1 MVRETRHLWV
11 GNLPETVRE
20 DRIREHFK
28 RYGRVQSVRLIT
40 SPAYNPASSPYT
52 GSVSS
57 SAGGGSGGCSS
68 GESVHNGSPGGGD
81 FDSGLAPP
89 RAAGSVVVLGSSAA
103 AGSATHGTTTDFS
116 NSNNSNSLGSHKH
129 IPSSAASAGS
139 VSSNCSSSSVSSD
152 GNGLVISICATIA
165 FMDIKSASKAHT
177 AEHKFDDRILT
188 TEYYEPSLLLNMP
201 PAVAPSTAPQTTNAP
216 PTVNCSTTTPSG
228 DSNNG
233 SAMQKYAGNTAAGSL
248 GSNSNLQYS
257 SSVTAAAAAAS
268 NAISNNCINGGSV
281 VVCKSDSLSHP
292 CSSSSSTSGKL
303 LGFSDDQPQLQQQH
317 NSSLYECSNNG
328 NSGTGVSSSIRT
340 ANFTRLQGDL
350 DAGQCN
356 TGPGNINGRRMSVID
371 GGLLNRGRPRDRQHY
386 RNGPYAAPPTTA
398 NPTTTTLLPERSN
411 PINHHR
417 LSSTGSWYNGNN
429 SSSGSNSG
437 DNASISG
444 PAVAAAPATGPVTPT
459 GSNPP
464 PPPPSS
470 AATLGASVI
479 NVNNNNSYDSF
490 LVKSQNHV
498 VVGGHFAASHN
509 RSRSR
514 SRSHSPSS
522 SCSSTNSTTTSQS
535 NETSSTTR
543 SPANVLLLGGGGNS
557 REARSDRLDQQ
568 QQGAVRGSLHS
579 AVASVSSTNNGGNSS
594 GASSSSGSGGG
605 NLNCHS
611 DDNRPLAICVRNLP
625 ARSSDTS
632 LKDGLFHEYK
642 KHGKVT
648 WVKVVGQSTDRYA
661 LVCFKKPEDVEKALE
676 VSHDKLFFGCKIEVA
691 PYQGYDVDDNEF
703 RPYEAE
709 LDEYHPKSTRTLFI
723 GNLEK
728 DITAGELR
736 KHFDCFGEIIE
747 IDIKKQGVSA
757 YAFCQYSDI
766 VSVVKA
772 MRKMDGEH
780 LGSNRIKLGFGK
792 SMPTNCV
799 WIDGIAD
806 NFGEGY
812 LKSQFDH
819 FGAVSQV
826 TIDRERKLA
835 LVFFEQVQCAQAAVK
850 EMRGTTLRGRK
861 LQVDFA
867 SRECQEAFFD
877 KLDKQ
882 LSVSFGSPR
891 FEAGTGSRYAN
902 NRYVDNPGRSRA
914 TSFSRPG
921 NPLSLSGAVSPR
933 HDPSPVASS
942 RGGAGGNSS
951 SRSRI
956 VRYSSE
962 DYYLDGGGGSGGG
975 GPNSHGNSERRFR
988 SYDEYSQ
995 GSAASSHEDVYDHES
1010 YGGASGTHPRSSAH
1024 DRPQPT
1030 STSDSPPP
1038 SVTSSSGLSS
1048 SIQSRL
1054 GDVDPSVALS
1064 RKRSE
1069 KSPGDIRYLQKERV
1083 HILEQLEECP
1093 SSGDE
1098 LVSPKKRIKYNSDA
1112 HHGSCDPSD
1121 HHHPH
1126 YSSSAVVASASEA
1139 VSSGDPAALSGT
1151 NNSSGGGGHH
1161 HYSGSNNS
1169 SNHYNSHHHHH
1180 HHNNS
1185 ESGVQ
1190 SSGHRKCVEVRRLSD
1205 CNLQQSK
1212 SLSSQSTPSS
1222 MHSNNNSRRPS
1233 TDSTSLHQRHGSS
1246 SSNSSSSL
1254 QQSHLDSGSGSGGH
1268 SYSHSLNKRRKTILN
1283 SDNSMTVIASAGSTS
1298 VSSNEHHHSS
1308 RGRGHQL
1315 HSIHSHEASGG
1326 ESADG
1331 SRPGTPLCDERP
1343 ENLPPSEPRRI
1354 PTSRSYNQE
1363 PLSLPLPRFAIQ
1375 FLQQYR
1381 LQQQQSSS
1389 ASSSSTASSSSATS
1403 ALPSSTTSTLFPSA
1417 TVSSSASTA
1426 LSSSLHSASAAAV
1439 IAASSGALPAALSSN
1454 SSLLHNTLS
1463 SPPPTHSSK
1472 LSLLI
1477 PPSVG
1482 VAAGSGSG
1490 SSTTTGNTPASA
1502 STTNILEHGSNQAP
1516 ASPLRPPSISSN
1528 SSDSESGPS
1537 TSPSLEERINKLDEM
1552 YEKWSGNSQTRLNN
1566 AGNEHHFNNDRHH
1579 IQPAQPLPQL
1589 QLQHVYAGHNHIGS
1603 GNNNTGSLNQS
1614 PISNVS
1620 SSSTSSFRHK
1630 FLELDVKEVPP
1641 SDIVKSL
1648 LSRKSIFD
1656 EDLKRLENIGD
1667 KYEPGVLVNFPK
1679 NPVTTTLN
1687 TVAIASTTNPTV
1699 VSPVVNTAIL
1709 ASQSP
1714 LHALKAQ
1721 TPPAP
1726 SLQRIGSCSTSGSPM
1741 NSPQP
1746 YNSPNPSV
1754 KSGLQYPFP
1763 SHPPSMP
1770 SVATAA
1776 AAAVTTATSLAPAPT
1791 VTSSSTPLS
1800 VAGSTNIG
1808 TIVTSTSTSSSD
1820 TVTTA
1825 AAAATASC
1833 SSAPLANKPK
1843 TNVLNKS
1850 ISLTEKASTNICS
1863 NNNNNLTN
1871 SSNNLTSTSGSNHT
1885 SINESVKLPVLNE
1898 STGTTATTTSIATP
1912 KVSISSTSSSSSST
1926 TTTTTPPAEP
1936 ASVVVSAPSAV
1947 ASASSA
1953 KHTATITTA
1962 AAAAAPLGSTNCGT
1976 IKLTSQLAPDNSTSS
1991 DRANQHSNSSST
2003 SSNHEHEK
2011 HDKPSSNGS
2020 KSHHK
2025 DRRKLSTASSCSTSS
2040 TGSVTPPAPA
2050 TTTTGPT
2057 VAPPPPPAEAKP
2069 SSEPSTSEQQQ
2080 VPPPKHNKINK
2091 VNHHGHGHR
2100 HSCDS
2105 TSSSSSSSSSATH
2118 KAGHH
2123 SRNATD
2129 NSSSTDFDRLKQD
2142 VRPNAVANCRSASV
2156 EKREQEPRKTS
2167 TSSSSEGKPEE
2178 EPKRKVEETPAKE
2191 PEVSKPKEPEEPEH
2205 QATQNHCEDME
2216 IGEQQQ
2222 DKQCDKEEPLDDG
2235 QHKERRDRVS
2245 SVGSNSSV
2253 RNSSK
2258 RRHNSHDSNDSP
2270 TEDSHAQKKHKQN
2283 NLDSSRIFER
2293 RDSGKD
2299 GKKEKH
2305 HKSHNRS
2312 EKSSKCS
2319 SVSSSSSEKSVSHL
2333 NALAK
2338 HDNHDEKQQ
2347 FLLDERRKEITF
2359 SNEGQ
2364 LQQHSHHQKKKERYH
2379 DKHKSKKDHES
2390 CRDKENTQSV
2400 NFPQESF
2407 AGNRS
2412 TSDEEDQ
2419 TRTHHKAD
2427 RKCPK
2432 DYAPKRYHSESGG
2445 DTKKYDRKLSR
2456 AESSADEEGRKKKN
2470 RPNHTRAKTANNSS
2484 DTDDSDE
2491 PKKHSIFDIPDD
2503 PMPNISMYDKVKARS
2518 CKNMQKQEEEK
2529 KIKEKFS
2536 KLKQCRAKREGK
2548 NRSKSWDD
2556 DSDSDA
2562 NSDTTINSKYNHKDQ
2577 LNKSGMITTSDDDD
2591 QMPSTPRFRRHNKEH
2606 LASDSEDENH
2616 RIRFNRDRLNNLC
2629 DDESSDG
2636 DRPKKENMPHTPR
2649 RSSSEKKMS
2658 RKNSRST
2665 RIQSDSDSENEG
2677 TIDQAKAAN
2686 ENQDSECDKP
2696 KQAVQ
2701 DAEKAQSAIPK
2712 IEPPSIK
2719 QEIKCEEDAPAE
2731 ETKKVEIKVETK
2743 VQPPSALV
2751 TSDVSD
2757 DETVKPAVVKSEFIP
2772 STMIKKEPIDD
2783 GYSYSKERLNQL
2795 CDASSEGEPNMTP
2808 VVASAEIDNTVN
2820 SAVDQLMYG
2829 HPEATKRK
2837 HKKKQKRHKTND
2849 GSEGENKPEKEHS
2862 PTSDGLAGSTFDN
2875 LKKTADDQLYVS
2887 SKKKHSGKKEKRR
2900 ERCKEDYDKP
2910 GKSKKSKNKHK
2921 ENNNKVPEI
2930 PSPNTKR
2937 EEKMEDIFGPIS
2949 DDESQHSS
2957 VETEVSVKQE
2967 PVDADTEAKPA
2978 EEESKQVDDRPNDS
2992 EVSEKDKLKEES
3004 RKRKERKRREREK
3017 LRTTMTMKEEEN
3029 SVDLDEAGRALEAQ
3043 LMSDSDQKAEDA
3055 SPTSTVGTSG
3065 KRSSV
3070 DVMDVF
3076 RFTDGDD
3083 SMENSFSEKKE
3094 SDHGRKEKKKKK
3106 KRGKDEKHKH
3116 HHGSSNNIPPTT
3128 TPISPTTSKLS
3139 LDIISA
3145 QQDDSK
3151 NSIGKP
3157 SPSLPCLL
3165 DESPPS
3171 SNLHHASTAAT
3182 GPMSPPTPTGREMA
3196 CSTPTNLEEATLTK
3210 EENLSARE
3218 VESCSKQAK
3227 QQRKPDKLIPGFGT
3241 DMDEQIH
3248 EKAVLS
3254 ISGDFINEKIASDDR
3269 KPTDIVDP
3277 LKHKADDMK
3286 IEEKSRVVISQE
3298 ETEDAVAALL
3308 GESFGTS
3315 NTPDFSIDYSIDPV
3329 EESSSQLVADTPQ
3342 IPEEDDEE
3350 MKNAILS
3357 LNTEEHIK
3365 LDIKPDT
3372 PQSEHDLQ
3380 IDTDTDDQA
3389 EDEHPASLLRFDNP
3403 PKTPDVDLS
3412 QIGKPLSESIT
3423 SSSAPDSVK
3432 KEDKLEMPDTPGKNV
3447 STVSSASTTTP
3458 IQSPIATSSVISKV
3472 TTSTESGTIAST
3484 ASCTVPTTT
3493 CTKPTVAP
3501 VQAPI
3506 IAQPPVIPPATT
3518 IAMIPESPAKI
3529 VSTATVVTASKP
3541 MTVFTSTPSPMQVKP
3556 TPVDTQK
3563 TPVVSSQPATAPPV
3577 VRNPYVMLAPPTIN
3591 IPEQHVVYQPSDAV
3605 SMSPRGSN
3613 GADLRM
3619 QSPKLQQIQSSIPF
3633 TKATSPTSPNLLRP
3647 QQIIAN
3653 RQSPQHSPGL
3663 NSHPTIL
3670 HPASGGH
3677 MLVSSPTSSGQFAPK
3692 PNHIVQPRF
3701 PVVTASPMKI
3711 NVPQQKPLEQQPVL
3725 LKQQQQQPVTNISPV
3740 VQMARVAT
3748 TMANTSMPMMETP
3761 GPTVTVST
3769 APMPTKG
3776 MDVTQKTTLP
3786 GTPSKTII
3794 HQTPVY
3800 IQHPP
3805 SKPMVTA
3812 VQSPVRLQPT
3822 HPSIVVAKPLVVES
3836 KPLNT
3841 ISTITSNPNH
3851 NVQSE
3856 MPVESKSDG
3865 KELLA
3870 STETQR
3876 NQPEATTTQKS
3887 APTTTGS
3894 TDASGKKSAADSLLT
3909 EENVSKIPNS
3919 SNATSSVLGIDQED
3933 QEGDSKEDSDYW
3945 SSKDTIIDSVIKKV
3959 DALCSEDD
3967 ASEGG
3972 LELNREEWNKQE
3984 SETLKTST
3992 ANPVTS
3998 MPPVPE
4004 SAKVEVV
4011 QAPALPEP
4019 PVVPAASPIALIQP
4033 PSQPQMQSV
4042 VQRTPPTPPA
4052 PAMHVEEAEDHEETV
4067 TTAVEC
4073 PIPETSTR
4081 GGKRGGRRG
4090 GRKTS
4095 ESLTTPVKMPEL
4107 PEATTTPAKRGAKA
4121 GAKRGRG
4128 GGRGGARGGA
4138 ANVQPTP
4145 GVGGYKG
4152 KNFNSGSDVYEFHDD
4167 SGEEVQSADKQLQ
4180 DGGRPRLI
4188 LTIKN
4193 QVTTAAPMP
4202 TTSTVPVAVTAA
4214 PLAPL
4219 NVTNVTTINTSTAQL
4234 QPTTSCPA
4242 PLLPVDPHNNPAPA
4256 VDGSKDDFVHPSSNT
4271 RKSRRLLEKDGRTT
4285 VDDIIDD
4292 VIRNGPSSVEPP
4304 TPPMQQQPPPMPT
4317 PLVGGFGQFQPQP
4330 VSVPTSQPG
4339 NQPLPQQQ
4347 IQTQLQPLPVAADH
4361 TGRRATRQNVT
4372 PVTGAG
4378 TDARK
4383 SPRAGRKGKNRTIS
4397 ESSSVDSSDE
4407 KPVGLAARPNLG
4419 DVKTEEKTQTAT
4431 TPITPT
4437 LPVTRPNETA
4447 SLADKSK
4454 EKPKSAED
4462 FKMEF
4467 GNSQALGPLTLIDP
4481 VTGELTVMRTGKEGQ
4496 YVPLPNANAPQPLKK
4511 VIAAAAQS
4519 AEQMKTN
4526 ASSPTPPISASASP
4540 VQHRTPTPGSVPS
4553 PGMTRVP
4560 TPNAYPVQQQQQQ
4573 LEVQKMN
4580 KQSSPLPLTLQNQM
4594 NPTASAVVVPS
4605 PHSNTGTMVIQHS
4618 QGPPQAQ
4625 QPVGVMQQQQGPPS
4639 SKPHPLKQHVL
4650 NAQQI
4655 MSQQQP
4661 PNAGKHIQQQ
4671 QQHPVGNQQQH
4682 QQQIIFKSAI
4692 PMTSQTPS
4700 SGAIHTTTGKQ
4711 IHPSSNIK
4719 MAPQII
4725 QQGGPPPQHT
4735 QQIIIQNA
4743 MSQQSMTINKHTTTI
4758 INKQG
4763 QPQGH
4768 HQPGS
4773 GNLLINIPQNMQQQ
4787 MGNVP
4792 MSPRMQQQQQQQHHQ
4807 VVITNS
4813 KPGPMSNQQQQQQQ
4827 QQHSPHIIHKLPA
4840 GQSQPQPQQIII
4852 QGGKIPPGHHQIP
4865 MGYTTVVQSG
4875 TKIIHQST
4883 LQPGQGQPGGPQQQ
4897 PMPGK
4902 HATQTIQIGQ
4912 FHGTQTSQSPT
4923 TVVQKT
4929 ITTSHGGQQQHI
4941 RIQQQKIGGPEA
4953 LSHLQPVHMIGKQQL
4968 IQPPMGTAVGGKMLP
4983 QQPSQ
4988 MHQPVGLT
4996 KLNHVGPV
5004 GNQQQQQQPQ
5014 QLTIQQQQ
5022 GKGGMPSHLHQQP
5035 PQGIPGQIM
5044 TGAVASPPLKHMH
5057 SQQPV
5062 GASSSRVA
5070 HPAISPQG
5078 MPPGP
5083 QQQPP
5088 PGSSSTMRHVQG
5100 PGLNVPPQVAYE
5112 ANPHGDLVGFIG
5124 RGQSPP
5130 PAHQQQTS
5138 PITPTDAAF
5147 RSGMPRDYVK
5157 YIYARNTIHMPSRS
5171 PLLPGSVE
5179 QRELSEMEDS
5189 VAASPPLELRRPS
5202 SGPRPST
5209 SVPPS
5214 LQSPGERSTDSPQV
5228 AQVYIGSARIPHTYS
5243 DSLNTRFY
5251 DPAASG
5257 PNAPPRALSTEPPPA
5272 HHRPHNLSTSGGSGF
5287 PPGSSYPGT
5296 PSQTPPPAS
5305 PANLSQLQP
5314 QQQQQ
5319 QQQQQR
5325 DRDLLQ
5331 QRDRVTM
5338 PGHAA
5343 AATVGAGAI
5352 PIQAS
5357 PLPAHSGGIPGVIPN
5372 TGRNAVVPPI
5382 SVASGSSSTG
5392 GNTGTLVPSGQQQPT
5407 AVPSQ
5412 SDSLDQL
5419 LQRYPVM
5426 WQGLLAL
5433 KNDQAAVQ
5441 MHFVHGNPGVAGSSL
5456 PSNSDGTTPPLRI
5469 AQRMRL
5475 EPAQID
5481 GVARKMQM
5489 DQEHCM
5495 LLALPCGRDRM
5506 DVLQQQNNLQTG
5518 FITYLQ
5524 QKQAAG
5530 IVNIAAPGSS
5540 QAAYVVHIF
5549 PSCEFANENLAR
5561 IAPDLM
5567 HRVANIQY
5575 LLIVIATV

>member
-1 MVRETRHLWV
+1 MPL
-11 GNLPETVRE
+11 L
-20 DRIREHFK
+20 
-28 RYGRVQSVRLIT
+28 L
-40 SPAYNPASSPYT
+40 
-52 GSVSS
+52 
-57 SAGGGSGGCSS
+57 
-68 GESVHNGSPGGGD
+68 
-81 FDSGLAPP
+81 LA
-89 RAAGSVVVLGSSAA
+89 
-103 AGSATHGTTTDFS
+103 
-116 NSNNSNSLGSHKH
+116 K
-129 IPSSAASAGS
+129 AASAGS
-139 VSSNCSSSSVSSD
+139 VSSNCSSSSSSVSSD

-257 SSVTAAAAAAS
+257 SSVTAAAAAS

-356 TGPGNINGRRMSVID
+356 AGPGNINGRRLSVID

-398 NPTTTTLLPERSN
+398 NPTTTTLLPE
-411 PINHHR
+411 
-417 LSSTGSWYNGNN
+417 SWYNGNN

-498 VVGGHFAASHN
+498 VVGGHFAANHN

-568 QQGAVRGSLHS
+568 QQSAVRGSLQS

-962 DYYLDGGGGSGGG
+962 DYYLDGGGGGGSGGG

-1069 KSPGDIRYLQKERV
+1069 KSP
-1083 HILEQLEECP
+1083 
-1093 SSGDE
+1093 
-1098 LVSPKKRIKYNSDA
+1098 
-1112 HHGSCDPSD
+1112 
-1121 HHHPH
+1121 
-1126 YSSSAVVASASEA
+1126 ASASEA

-1151 NNSSGGGGHH
+1151 NNSSGGGGGHH

-1190 SSGHRKCVEVRRLSD
+1190 SSGHR
-1205 CNLQQSK
+1205 N
-1212 SLSSQSTPSS
+1212 
-1222 MHSNNNSRRPS
+1222 
-1233 TDSTSLHQRHGSS
+1233 
-1246 SSNSSSSL
+1246 
-1254 QQSHLDSGSGSGGH
+1254 GSGGH

-1417 TVSSSASTA
+1417 AVSSSSSTA
-1426 LSSSLHSASAAAV
+1426 LSSSLHSASAATV

-1490 SSTTTGNTPASA
+1490 SSITTGNTPASA
-1502 STTNILEHGSNQAP
+1502 STTNSLEHGSNQAP

-1763 SHPPSMP
+1763 SHPPS
-1770 SVATAA
+1770 
-1776 AAAVTTATSLAPAPT
+1776 
-1791 VTSSSTPLS
+1791 
-1800 VAGSTNIG
+1800 
-1808 TIVTSTSTSSSD
+1808 
-1820 TVTTA
+1820 
-1825 AAAATASC
+1825 
-1833 SSAPLANKPK
+1833 
-1843 TNVLNKS
+1843 
-1850 ISLTEKASTNICS
+1850 
-1863 NNNNNLTN
+1863 
-1871 SSNNLTSTSGSNHT
+1871 
-1885 SINESVKLPVLNE
+1885 
-1898 STGTTATTTSIATP
+1898 
-1912 KVSISSTSSSSSST
+1912 
-1926 TTTTTPPAEP
+1926 
-1936 ASVVVSAPSAV
+1936 
-1947 ASASSA
+1947 
-1953 KHTATITTA
+1953 
-1962 AAAAAPLGSTNCGT
+1962 
-1976 IKLTSQLAPDNSTSS
+1976 
-1991 DRANQHSNSSST
+1991 
-2003 SSNHEHEK
+2003 
-2011 HDKPSSNGS
+2011 
-2020 KSHHK
+2020 
-2025 DRRKLSTASSCSTSS
+2025 
-2040 TGSVTPPAPA
+2040 TGSVTPPAPPPA

-2105 TSSSSSSSSSATH
+2105 TSSSSSSSSSAPH

-2142 VRPNAVANCRSASV
+2142 VRPNAVVNCRSASV

-2178 EPKRKVEETPAKE
+2178 EPKRKVEETPVKE
-2191 PEVSKPKEPEEPEH
+2191 PEVSKPKEPEEREH

-2319 SVSSSSSEKSVSHL
+2319 SVSSCSSEKSVSHL

-2407 AGNRS
+2407 TGNRS
-2412 TSDEEDQ
+2412 TSDEEDH

-2432 DYAPKRYHSESGG
+2432 DYAAKRYHSESGG

-2665 RIQSDSDSENEG
+2665 RIQSDSDSENES
-2677 TIDQAKAAN
+2677 TMDQAKTAH

-2696 KQAVQ
+2696 KPAVE
-2701 DAEKAQSAIPK
+2701 DPEKAQSAIPK
-2712 IEPPSIK
+2712 IEPSSIK
-2719 QEIKCEEDAPAE
+2719 QEIKCEEDTPAE

-2829 HPEATKRK
+2829 HPEAAKRK

-2849 GSEGENKPEKEHS
+2849 GSEGENKPDKEHS

-2887 SKKKHSGKKEKRR
+2887 SKKKHGGKKEKRR

-2921 ENNNKVPEI
+2921 ENNNKVPEV
-2930 PSPNTKR
+2930 PNPNTKR

-2967 PVDADTEAKPA
+2967 PVDADNEVKPA
-2978 EEESKQVDDRPNDS
+2978 EEESKQADDRPNDS

-3151 NSIGKP
+3151 NSISKP

-3171 SNLHHASTAAT
+3171 SNLHHASTTAS

-3196 CSTPTNLEEATLTK
+3196 CSTPTNLEEATVTK
-3210 EENLSARE
+3210 EENPSARE

-3447 STVSSASTTTP
+3447 STVSSSASTTTP

-3493 CTKPTVAP
+3493 STKPTVAP

-3529 VSTATVVTASKP
+3529 VSTATVATASKP

-3613 GADLRM
+3613 GGDIRM

-3670 HPASGGH
+3670 HSASGGH

-3725 LKQQQQQPVTNISPV
+3725 LKQQQQPVTSISPV

-3748 TMANTSMPMMETP
+3748 TMAITSMPMMETP
-3761 GPTVTVST
+3761 GPTVTVSA

-3786 GTPSKTII
+3786 GTPTKTII

-3822 HPSIVVAKPLVVES
+3822 HPNMVVAKPLVVES

-3870 STETQR
+3870 STEPQR
-3876 NQPEATTTQKS
+3876 NQPEATTIQKS
-3887 APTTTGS
+3887 GPTTTGS

-3909 EENVSKIPNS
+3909 EENVSKIPDS

-3972 LELNREEWNKQE
+3972 LELNREEWSKQE
-3984 SETLKTST
+3984 SEALKTST
-3992 ANPVTS
+3992 TNPVPS

-4004 SAKVEVV
+4004 PTKVEVV
-4011 QAPALPEP
+4011 QAPAQPEP

-4033 PSQPQMQSV
+4033 PSQTQMQSV
-4042 VQRTPPTPPA
+4042 VQRTPPPPPA
-4052 PAMHVEEAEDHEETV
+4052 PAVHVEEAEDHEETV

-4167 SGEEVQSADKQLQ
+4167 SGEEVQSSDKQLQ

-4202 TTSTVPVAVTAA
+4202 TTSTVPVAVTVAS
-4214 PLAPL
+4214 LAPL

-4317 PLVGGFGQFQPQP
+4317 PPVGGFGQFQPQP
-4330 VSVPTSQPG
+4330 VSIPTSQPG

-4347 IQTQLQPLPVAADH
+4347 IQTQLQPLPVAADQP
-4361 TGRRATRQNVT
+4361 GRRATRQNVT

-4419 DVKTEEKTQTAT
+4419 DAKTEEKTQTAT

-4519 AEQMKTN
+4519 AEQMKSN

-4560 TPNAYPVQQQQQQ
+4560 TPNAYPVQQQ

-4618 QGPPQAQ
+4618 QGPPQVQ
-4625 QPVGVMQQQQGPPS
+4625 QPVGVMQQQQQGPPS

-4671 QQHPVGNQQQH
+4671 QQHPVGN

-4787 MGNVP
+4787 LGNVP
-4792 MSPRMQQQQQQQHHQ
+4792 MSPRMQQQQQQHHQ

-4827 QQHSPHIIHKLPA
+4827 QQHSPHIIHKLPP

-4912 FHGTQTSQSPT
+4912 FHGTQTSQPPT

-4968 IQPPMGTAVGGKMLP
+4968 IQPPMGTAVGSKMLP

-5088 PGSSSTMRHVQG
+5088 PGSSSTLRHVQG

-5112 ANPHGDLVGFIG
+5112 AN
-5124 RGQSPP
+5124 
-5130 PAHQQQTS
+5130 
-5138 PITPTDAAF
+5138 PTDAAF

-5202 SGPRPST
+5202 SGPRPTT

-5214 LQSPGERSTDSPQV
+5214 LQSPGDRSTDSPQV

-5257 PNAPPRALSTEPPPA
+5257 PNGPPRALSTEPPPA

-5338 PGHAA
+5338 PGSYDQLSDRYSYSLSEYECNDYINPPDSGHAA

-5357 PLPAHSGGIPGVIPN
+5357 PLPAHSGGLPGVIPN

-5382 SVASGSSSTG
+5382 SVASGSSS
-5392 GNTGTLVPSGQQQPT
+5392 NTGTLVPSGQQQPT